1 MPIERILIATDG
13 SECSKKAVI
22 AGLELAKQ
30 LHAIPII
37 LYVVNESSIPA
48 MPPDAMLS
56 DVYSFLYS
64 LGEEILEKISIDAKK
79 FGLDIKKKIEAGIPS
94 DKIIDVAEKEDCK
107 LIVLG
112 THGRS
117 GLRKLI
123 LGSTAERVIRHSKVP
138 VMVVRG
144 HD

>member
-1 MPIERILIATDG
+1 LEIAK
-13 SECSKKAVI
+13 E
-22 AGLELAKQ
+22 
-30 LHAIPII
+30 LHANPIV
-37 LYVVNESSIPA
+37 LYVVNESSIPT

-64 LGEEILEKISIDAKK
+64 LGEEVLEKIALEGKK
-79 FGLDIKKKIEAGIPS
+79 IGLEIKKVIEAGIPS
-94 DKIIDVAEKEDCK
+94 EKIIEVAEKEHCK
-107 LIVLG
+107 IIVLG

-123 LGSTAERVIRHSKVP
+123 LGSTAERVIRHSKIP
-138 VMVVRG
+138 VLVVRG